1 MREHVAECLKGRSA
15 LVALSGG
22 VDSVVLLHLLLALR
36 AQVVAAHV
44 EHGMRGENSRR
55 DCAFVEALCARLGVP
70 LAVALVLL
78 PWRLKRLAKHE
89 LKPLVRDMKS
99 PSNYFAAAIDVLY
112 KGAFSRDTFAIF
124 LLATAFYLVFY
135 AWPYANQ
142 SITTIDTAVVDLDHT
157 P

>member
-44 EHGMRGENSRR
+44 EHGMRGENAQR

-70 LAVALVLL
+70 LDAY
-78 PWRLKRLAKHE
+78 RH
-89 LKPLVRDMKS
+89 
-99 PSNYFAAAIDVLY
+99 
-112 KGAFSRDTFAIF
+112 
-124 LLATAFYLVFY
+124 
-135 AWPYANQ
+135 
-142 SITTIDTAVVDLDHT
+142 H
-157 P
+157 